1 VSESEKK
8 AVKQVVQTGFDV
20 IVMTQVEFLIEMMQ
34 VEFLIE
40 MMPVE
45 IHLWVVSDGVKS
57 KVTVMKTV
65 EFQLEEIV
73 GLLLTGYFSASCPNL
88 SLENFGCPHH

>member
-1 VSESEKK
+1 
-8 AVKQVVQTGFDV
+8 
-20 IVMTQVEFLIEMMQ
+20 MTQ

-57 KVTVMKTV
+57 TVTVMKTV

-73 GLLLTGYFSASCPNL
+73 GLLLTGYFSASCR
-88 SLENFGCPHH
+88 SLMSSSLKVSISIGVE

>member
-1 VSESEKK
+1 MK
-8 AVKQVVQTGFDV
+8 
-20 IVMTQVEFLIEMMQ
+20 Q

-57 KVTVMKTV
+57 KVTVMK
-65 EFQLEEIV
+65 FQLEEIV
-73 GLLLTGYFSASCPNL
+73 GLLLTGYFSASCR
-88 SLENFGCPHH
+88 SLMSSSLKVSISIGVE

>member
-20 IVMTQVEFLIEMMQ
+20 IVMTQ